1 MADSFIQRRLVGT
14 LYMAGASKAP
24 LVDEETAAPLRKH
37 RKLSLLQ
44 SKISKVGRAAR
55 MAGGSLHA
63 GDANAARRK
72 PSSSFVAN
80 FKDETSGRELIIPW
94 AHGKGLEQLKR
105 MVMKEFG
112 HTEAHAPR
120 RPTTPHRTACQ
131 PHRTAPHRAAPHH
144 TAPHRT
150 RRTRRTAAPPHR
162 SQRAPPLPR

>member
-1 MADSFIQRRLVGT
+1 
-14 LYMAGASKAP
+14 MAGASKAP

-44 SKISKVGRAAR
+44 SKISRAAR

-112 HTEAHAPR
+112 HTEVHAPR
-120 RPTTPHRTACQ
+120 RTAA
-131 PHRTAPHRAAPHH
+131 PPRRTAPHASRTAPRHTAPLRTTPHH